1 MAESRLDSFLA
12 IVPMQTLCI
21 GALLA
26 YITWKLISLTRFYM
40 HGRRSGF
47 PIFIAPFPTK
57 NIIWMVITPMLQPLL
72 QKYIPEPLYTR
83 LDVAIY
89 GWECRQKAEIH
100 GRVGK
105 TFVLVTL
112 DECTLWVADPAIAN
126 VILQRRKD
134 FLQPEIVSKVMGL
147 FGANVITAN
156 GAEWQRQRKM
166 VAPNLNEGISKIVW
180 DESCR
185 QAQQMTKYLQSYSDS
200 ENKTLSGLKS
210 VAINVMGFA
219 GYGQKQEWAPDFES
233 IGADIQDG
241 RGLYFETV
249 SLVAQMLLEAA
260 LVPSAILK
268 LPFMPARLQ
277 RLGRRKEHMPEY
289 TKAVLNMERKQAAIT
304 STTDSASTAQNSFIK
319 VLVRCAD
326 EAKRGGV
333 SGMHLSDQEI
343 SGNLFIFTVAGFEA
357 TANTMGYAVLFLAAY
372 PEWQDWIR
380 EELGHLPAD
389 PLAWKYDEVFPR
401 SKRVLAVMYETL
413 RIFTAVMHAVRSV
426 STPQTLASET
436 ISHLLL
442 PPMEIYVSMQIM
454 HADPDLF
461 GADYADFKPSRWI
474 DDKGNLIS
482 LPKGT
487 FMPWSGGPRICP
499 GMKMAQVEF
508 VATVATLF
516 RGAVVDPVPIAG
528 ESAEQARKTLLRL
541 MEGPVAQ
548 VSLQVREPEKVKLRW
563 KEIAAE

>member
-1 MAESRLDSFLA
+1 MPL
-12 IVPMQTLCI
+12 MQTLCT
-21 GALLA
+21 GALFL
-26 YITWKLISLTRFYM
+26 YISWKLISLTRFYIN
-40 HGRRSGF
+40 GRRSGF
-47 PIFIAPFPTK
+47 PVFIAPFPTK
-57 NIIWMVITPMLQPLL
+57 NILWMVITPMLQPLL
-72 QKYIPEPLYTR
+72 EKYIPEPLYTR

-134 FLQPEIVSKVMGL
+134 FLQPEIVGKVMGL
-147 FGANVITAN
+147 FGANVITLTNLLQAN

-166 VAPNLNEGISKIVW
+166 VAPNLNEVISKIVW

-185 QAQQMTKYLQSYSDS
+185 QACQMNTYLLSKSNPNPG
-200 ENKTLSGLKS
+200 NKTLSGLKS

-219 GYGQKQEWAPDFES
+219 GYGQKQDWAPDFES
-233 IGADIQDG
+233 IGAEIQDG

-260 LVPSAILK
+260 LIPAAILK
-268 LPFMPARLQ
+268 LPFMPDRLQ
-277 RLGRRKEHMPEY
+277 RLGQRKEHMPQY
-289 TKAVLNMERKQAAIT
+289 TKAVLDMERKHAA
-304 STTDSASTAQNSFIK
+304 TTDSTSTGQNSFIK
-319 VLVRCAD
+319 VLVKCAD
-326 EAKRGGV
+326 EAKRGGM
-333 SGMHLSDQEI
+333 SGMYLSDQEI

-380 EELGHLPAD
+380 EELGNLPAD
-389 PLAWKYDEVFPR
+389 PLTWKYDEVFPR
-401 SKRVLAVMYETL
+401 SKRVLAAMYETL

-426 STPQTLASET
+426 SIPQTLATET
-436 ISHLLL
+436 TSHLLL

-454 HADPDLF
+454 HADPDLY
-461 GADYADFKPSRWI
+461 GADYADFRPSRWI
-474 DDKGNLIS
+474 DYQGQLIS
-482 LPKGT
+482 LPRGT

-508 VATVATLF
+508 VATVAALF
-516 RGAVVDPVPIAG
+516 RGAVVEPVPAAG
-528 ESAEQARKTLLRL
+528 ESAEQARKALLRL
-541 MEGPVAQ
+541 MDGPVAQ
-548 VSLQVREPEKVKLRW
+548 VSLQVREPEKVNLRW
-563 KEIAAE
+563 RNMK

>member
-1 MAESRLDSFLA
+1 MA
-12 IVPMQTLCI
+12 PMQTLCT
-21 GALLA
+21 GALIL
-26 YITWKLISLTRFYM
+26 YISWKLISLTRFYI

-47 PIFIAPFPTK
+47 PVFIAPFPTK
-57 NIIWMVITPMLQPLL
+57 NIVWMVITPMLQPLL
-72 QKYIPEPLYTR
+72 EKYIPKPLYTR

-89 GWECRQKAEIH
+89 GWEYRQKAAIH

-105 TFVLVTL
+105 TFVLATL

-134 FLQPEIVSKVMGL
+134 FLQPGIVGKVMGL

-166 VAPNLNEGISKIVW
+166 VAPNLNEGLSKIVW

-185 QAQQMTKYLQSYSDS
+185 QASRMSVYLQSNSNS
-200 ENKTLSGLKS
+200 GSKTLSGLKS

-260 LVPSAILK
+260 LVPSPILK
-268 LPFMPARLQ
+268 LPFMPERLQ

-289 TKAVLNMERKQAAIT
+289 TKAVLDMERKQAAA
-304 STTDSASTAQNSFIK
+304 TTDSTSTGQNSFIK
-319 VLVRCAD
+319 VLVKCAD

-333 SGMHLSDQEI
+333 SGMYLSDQEI

-380 EELGHLPAD
+380 EELERLPAD
-389 PLAWKYDEVFPR
+389 PLTWKYDEVFPR
-401 SKRVLAVMYETL
+401 SNRVLAVMYETL

-426 STPQTLASET
+426 STPQTLASEKAT
-436 ISHLLL
+436 HLLL

-454 HADPDLF
+454 HADPDLY
-461 GADYADFKPSRWI
+461 GADFRDFRPSRWI
-474 DDKGNLIS
+474 DEKGQLIS

-508 VATVATLF
+508 VATVAALF
-516 RGAVVDPVPIAG
+516 RGAVVEPVPLAG
-528 ESAEQARKTLLRL
+528 ESAEQARKALLGL
-541 MEGPVAQ
+541 TEGPVAQ

-563 KEIAAE
+563 RRIGEE